1 MMRRPQSG
9 IALITA
15 VLVVALAAIAS
26 AAILSS
32 TQIAIRRTAN
42 LQDSERA
49 WWYAD
54 GVESWVKSILERDLE
69 DNQTDSYADAW
80 AHPVDYLPIDEG
92 FIRGQVIDLQGL
104 YNLNNLAAATPAE
117 FKKQQEIFVRLLSR
131 AEIADEFQAHALAAA
146 IRDWADADSEPT
158 GFDGAEDTEYLGID
172 PPYRVANR
180 LFTSVSELLAVKG
193 VTPEIYARLANLV
206 TALPETGVPIN
217 VNTAPPVLL
226 QALAAQPRP
235 EIEQFVRERAEKPA
249 ASVSELF
256 NERALYTAQDADQSL
271 MSVTSRYFML
281 RAEVFVGSSR
291 VALYSWYFRP
301 RSGIPVVL
309 GRSIDTQ

>member
-1 MMRRPQSG
+1 MKPRRQSG

-32 TQIAIRRTAN
+32 ANIAIRRTAN
-42 LQDSERA
+42 LQDSELA

-54 GVESWVKSILERDLE
+54 GVESWVKSILERDVE

-80 AHPVDYLPIDEG
+80 ARPVDYLPIDEG
-92 FIRGQVIDLQGL
+92 FIRGQVIDLQGR
-104 YNLNNLAAATPAE
+104 YNLNNLAAAAPAE
-117 FKKQQEIFVRLLSR
+117 FKKQQEIFVRLLNR
-131 AEIADEFQAHALAAA
+131 AEIADEFQARALASA

-158 GFDGAEDTEYLGID
+158 GFDGAEDSEYLGVD

-193 VTPEIYARLANLV
+193 VTREIYTKLV
-206 TALPETGVPIN
+206 DLVAALPEAGTPIN

-226 QALAAQPRP
+226 HALARQPGAQV
-235 EIEQFVRERAEKPA
+235 ELFARERIEKPA
-249 ASVSELF
+249 ESVSELF
-256 NERALYTAQDADQSL
+256 NERGLYTAQDADQSM
-271 MSVTSRYFML
+271 MSVTSSYFML
-281 RAEVFVGSSR
+281 RAEVFVGSGR
-291 VALYSWYFRP
+291 VALYSFYFRP
-301 RSGIPVVL
+301 RSGAPAVY
-309 GRSIDTQ
+309 GRSTDTP